1 MATVVQCRN
10 VDRDFGRFRALDD
23 VSFEVQRGEI
33 FGIIGPNGAGK
44 TTLLNCLE
52 GLDRPSSGG
61 IEVLNLDPVRD
72 KDALAQRVGVQLQNA
87 ALPPRLTVRDA
98 LEMYSALYGRTRP
111 WRDLLR
117 ELGIEDKAKTRIEKL
132 SGGERQRT
140 FVALALLN
148 QPELAFLDELTTA
161 LDPQSRRNMWEI
173 IEQVRDGG
181 TTVVLTT
188 HYMEEAER
196 LCDRVAIVDAG
207 RVVAIDTVPALIR
220 EHGGGTSASITLHS
234 APSETL
240 DLSDILG
247 LTHCQIKGSELSF
260 HGSPESLQSVLMK
273 LSENNLTIA
282 SLDTTSPGLED
293 VFLALTGRN
302 IEAEEKTA

>member
-1 MATVVQCRN
+1 MNNEIHINHITKRYGDVEAL
-10 VDRDFGRFRALDD
+10 RDLSLEIGSGELFGL
-23 VSFEVQRGEI
+23 
-33 FGIIGPNGAGK
+33 IGPDGAGK

-260 HGSPESLQSVLMK
+260 HGSPESLQAVLMK